1 MNTDVIIIEEGV
13 YMLEKYVDELAQSYD
28 LKEKENEEF
37 SSFKVSGMNFDV
49 KAYEAL
55 FLGNVSLMKAKMP
68 LGLMEMET
76 LIINPFELDAPLL
89 SIDLIKAMGKITLFV
104 EQYDTLVQGDRKEQA
119 FLAIKKKYEDL
130 NEDTIKPNWYDELRY
145 SASLKKKVSKKEAAR
160 IETLADEYF
169 ETYLD
174 VCRDARVCDYDEKKA
189 KADIYRDGLLNNG
202 GPATDTFLKAWG
214 REKSEKFFKEVL
226 FG

>member
-1 MNTDVIIIEEGV
+1 MNLIFEVLKGLWESSGFAALSWQNGV
-13 YMLEKYVDELAQSYD
+13 MIGVA
-28 LKEKENEEF
+28 F
-37 SSFKVSGMNFDV
+37 V
-49 KAYEAL
+49 
-55 FLGNVSLMKAKMP
+55 FL
-68 LGLMEMET
+68 
-76 LIINPFELDAPLL
+76 
-89 SIDLIKAMGKITLFV
+89 
-104 EQYDTLVQGDRKEQA
+104 

-130 NEDTIKPNWYDELRY
+130 NEETIKPNWYDELRY
-145 SASLKKKVSKKEAAR
+145 SSSLKKKVSKKEAAR
-160 IETLADEYF
+160 IEALADEYF